1 MEFDKI
7 WRGQK
12 VVFMNYLE
20 NDDYRKIGPEI
31 TEFKL
36 QDNLPYRFNNIWK
49 GYKLVFDYVLD
60 KGLDE
65 VDILKEQADL
75 VSEESL
81 HVTVKEPEPELE
93 LIPQHLSTQ
102 HLSTQ
107 HLAAQPAPQPAAQ
120 SQPGKSVHTD
130 SNGKIDGLIVNNCQI
145 IFANEGKGVT
155 EYGKGKQLGQYVIVN
170 AANEEGLGGGGIDG
184 IITQLGGKD
193 LADARKAL
201 PIIIP
206 CPNTVHN
213 IGIPNDC
220 NICKRIQT
228 GNAVI
233 TGPNR
238 PNGHPIQYG
247 RLHVNYVIHAVGPNY
262 HLTDATSGDILL
274 RKAYTKSLTLATE
287 NDIPNI
293 GFCILSGSIF
303 RHNRPLE
310 EIINIAFNAVT
321 TYCRDTP
328 NHMLQEIKLYGYLPI
343 EQIEF
348 EKIKTKIST
357 GQIGGSKD
365 ESAKP
370 EEYTFF

>member
-120 SQPGKSVHTD
+120 SQPW
-130 SNGKIDGLIVNNCQI
+130 
-145 IFANEGKGVT
+145 
-155 EYGKGKQLGQYVIVN
+155 
-170 AANEEGLGGGGIDG
+170 
-184 IITQLGGKD
+184 
-193 LADARKAL
+193 
-201 PIIIP
+201 
-206 CPNTVHN
+206 
-213 IGIPNDC
+213 
-220 NICKRIQT
+220 
-228 GNAVI
+228 
-233 TGPNR
+233 
-238 PNGHPIQYG
+238 
-247 RLHVNYVIHAVGPNY
+247 
-262 HLTDATSGDILL
+262 
-274 RKAYTKSLTLATE
+274 
-287 NDIPNI
+287 
-293 GFCILSGSIF
+293 
-303 RHNRPLE
+303 
-310 EIINIAFNAVT
+310 
-321 TYCRDTP
+321 
-328 NHMLQEIKLYGYLPI
+328 
-343 EQIEF
+343 
-348 EKIKTKIST
+348 
-357 GQIGGSKD
+357 
-365 ESAKP
+365 
-370 EEYTFF
+370 